1 MTSPPRHPGSDPA
14 TGMSGGTGTQRD
26 TQVDP
31 SDTGLARGVEPDHR
45 YRCDACGNVTR
56 FDVVMTA
63 TTRRFHHFDLG
74 GTSRVEEEE
83 VLDQQLGSV
92 TCRWCG
98 RADAIRVERA
108 PVSPP
113 QP

>member
-1 MTSPPRHPGSDPA
+1 MPTSPTTPA
-14 TGMSGGTGTQRD
+14 SADGTAEGPDLQSGGRPAETPTADLSLGI
-26 TQVDP
+26 
-31 SDTGLARGVEPDHR
+31 EPDHR

-74 GTSRVEEEE
+74 GISRIEEEE
-83 VLDQQLGSV
+83 VLEQQIGSV

-98 RADAIRVERA
+98 RTDAIRVERA
-108 PVSPP
+108 PVAPTGG
-113 QP
+113 